1 MSNQIVSIRFSI
13 PDSWDAE
20 SFAADMGECY
30 AELNSETSDQVSI
43 VGIKEEDKVHPFT
56 AGQRYTRRGK

>member
-1 MSNQIVSIRFSI
+1 MSNQIVTIRFSV

-30 AELNSETSDQVSI
+30 AELNSETSDQVAYLEFATNK
-43 VGIKEEDKVHPFT
+43 GDK
-56 AGQRYTRRGK
+56 